1 MLREGDNIMA
11 IYHLSGQIISRSGSD
26 GNTRSSVACAAY
38 RSGEKLFDERS
49 QETKHYTRSIDPV
62 TKILAPENSP
72 SWVFD
77 REKLWNEVEKV
88 EKRYDAQLA
97 REFNVALPNELNT
110 KEQEKLAYEFCK
122 KAFVDKGMVADI
134 CIHNDKKDNSHFH
147 VMLTI
152 RPFKENGNWGSKAKK
167 EYILDKNNEKIKLKS
182 GQYKS
187 RKIDSTDWNKKE
199 TMQLWRKQWE
209 VMTNKALKNNGIYE
223 VVTCES
229 NKNLGNEKQATIHEG
244 YIARDISSK
253 GRESEK
259 VNKNKVINEYNNTVI
274 SLGKYKEEKKSNDNY
289 NKFYRKFSPK
299 EKGILKN
306 AAKELKIFINYE
318 NVNNRIVQLKKWEK
332 SLSFKDESIDKTNK
346 LNRVDKEEKILDEAI
361 EILETESDRFLQ
373 KNYTSLD
380 ISSLDIDE
388 KIEIVNST
396 VDNKKILSSDEIVLL
411 KNKVK
416 EDSLEKSLNDIFN
429 NNTRFTKSVKEDI
442 QHIEKVFNGLVKKYN
457 IDFSKP
463 ETAKN
468 VPDKILNNIE
478 KLVNRKS
485 DLKGSLKIINTIYD
499 IKLTKMYP
507 EWESKTE
514 LKLEEKEL
522 LIMSKE
528 YFGKTLMPDDFN
540 NVTCKY
546 NSLQQEE
553 ILNILDINNNEK
565 LKEKYPE
572 FKINEVY
579 KNMFY
584 MECHSNEKLNEVS
597 KTLVKNY
604 FNKDNFMKDFK
615 VFEKGLINEKSNPL
629 IKDHVK
635 SNSEKSLLFD
645 VIGTLINEIDQRFQ
659 EGKFENDRQK
669 KKSQKKKL
677 QNRRKRSQ
685 EPSL

>member
-1 MLREGDNIMA
+1 MA

-38 RSGEKLFDERS
+38 RSGENLFDERS
-49 QETKHYTRSIDPV
+49 QETKHYTRSIEPV

-110 KEQEKLAYEFCK
+110 KEQEKLAYEFCQK
-122 KAFVDKGMVADI
+122 SFVDKGMVADI
-134 CIHNDKKDNSHFH
+134 CIHNDKKDNAHFH

-152 RPFKENGNWGSKAKK
+152 RPFKENGDWGAKSKK
-167 EYILDKNNEKIKLKS
+167 EYILDKDNNKIKLKS

-209 VMTNKALKNNGIYE
+209 VITNKALKNNGINE

-229 NKNLGNEKQATIHEG
+229 NKNLGNEKLATLHEG
-244 YIARDISSK
+244 YVARSMESK
-253 GRESEK
+253 GKESEL
-259 VNKNKVINEYNNTVI
+259 VSKNKVIKEYNNTVVE
-274 SLGKYKEEKKSNDNY
+274 LGKYKGEKRTNDNY
-289 NKFYRKFSPK
+289 QIFYRNFSPK

-318 NVNNRIVQLKKWEK
+318 NINNRIVQLKKWEK
-332 SLSFKDESIDKTNK
+332 SLRFKDESIDKTNK
-346 LNRVDKEEKILDEAI
+346 LNRVEKEEKILDEAI

-380 ISSLDIDE
+380 ISSLNIDE
-388 KIEIVNST
+388 KIEIVNNT
-396 VDNKKILSSDEIVLL
+396 VDNKKILNTDEILLL
-411 KNKVK
+411 KDKVK

-442 QHIEKVFNGLVKKYN
+442 EHIEIVFNGLVKKYN

-478 KLVNRKS
+478 KMVNRKA
-485 DLKGSLKIINTIYD
+485 DLKSSLKIINTIYD
-499 IKLTKMYP
+499 IKLAKMYP

-522 LIMSKE
+522 FIMSKE
-528 YFGKTLMPDDFN
+528 YFGKTLMPNDFK

-553 ILNILDINNNEK
+553 ILNILDVNNNEK
-565 LKEKYPE
+565 LKEKYPD

-579 KNMFY
+579 TNMFY
-584 MECHSNEKLNEVS
+584 MECHSNKNLNEAS

-604 FNKDNFMKDFK
+604 FNKDNFMKNFK
-615 VFEKGLINEKSNPL
+615 VSEKGLNNENSNPL
-629 IKDHVK
+629 EKNHVK

-645 VIGTLINEIDQRFQ
+645 VIGTLINEIDQRFK

-677 QNRRKRSQ
+677 QNRKKRSQ

>member
-1 MLREGDNIMA
+1 MA

-26 GNTRSSVACAAY
+26 GNIRSSVACAAY

-49 QETKHYTRSIDPV
+49 QETKYYTRSIEPV
-62 TKILAPENSP
+62 TKILAPGNSP
-72 SWVFD
+72 SWAYN

-97 REFNVALPNELNT
+97 REFNIALPNELNR
-110 KEQEKLAYEFCK
+110 KEQEKLAYEFCQ

-152 RPFKENGNWGSKAKK
+152 RPFKENGDWGAKGKK
-167 EYILDKNNEKIKLKS
+167 EYILDKDNKKIKLKS

-187 RKIDSTDWNKKE
+187 RKIESTDWNKKE

-209 VMTNKALKNNGIYE
+209 VITNKALKNNGINE
-223 VVTCES
+223 VITCES
-229 NKNLGNEKQATIHEG
+229 NKNLGNEKLATIHEG
-244 YIARDISSK
+244 YIARDISNK

-259 VNKNKVINEYNNTVI
+259 VNRNKVINEYNNTVI
-274 SLGKYKEEKKSNDNY
+274 DLGKYKGEKKSHDNY
-289 NKFYRKFSPK
+289 KKFYRNFSPK

-318 NVNNRIVQLKKWEK
+318 NVNNRINQLKKWEK
-332 SLSFKDESIDKTNK
+332 SLSFKVESIDKTNK
-346 LNRVDKEEKILDEAI
+346 LNRVDKEEKILEEAI
-361 EILETESDRFLQ
+361 SILETESDRFLN

-380 ISSLDIDE
+380 INSLNIDE
-388 KIEIVNST
+388 KIEIVNTT
-396 VDNKKILSSDEIVLL
+396 VDSKKILNTDEILLL
-411 KNKVK
+411 KDKVK

-429 NNTRFTKSVKEDI
+429 NNTRFTKSVKDDI

-468 VPDKILNNIE
+468 VPNKILNNIE
-478 KLVNRKS
+478 RMVNRKV
-485 DLKGSLKIINTIYD
+485 DLKSSLKIINNIYD
-499 IKLTKMYP
+499 IKLAKMYP
-507 EWESKTE
+507 EWESRVN

-522 LIMSKE
+522 FIMSKE
-528 YFGKTLMPDDFN
+528 YFGKTLMPDDFKN
-540 NVTCKY
+540 IPCKY

-553 ILNILDINNNEK
+553 ILNILYINNNEK
-565 LKEKYPE
+565 LKEKYPD
-572 FKINEVY
+572 FKTNEVY

-597 KTLVKNY
+597 QKLVKNY

-615 VFEKGLINEKSNPL
+615 VSEKGTINEKSNPN

-645 VIGTLINEIDQRFQ
+645 VISTLINEIDQRFQ

-677 QNRRKRSQ
+677 QNHKNRSQ

>member
-1 MLREGDNIMA
+1 MA
-11 IYHLSGQIISRSGSD
+11 IYHLSGQIISRSGSN

-49 QETKHYTRSIDPV
+49 QQTKHYIRTVEPV

-72 SWVFD
+72 SWAFD

-97 REFNVALPNELNT
+97 REFNIALPNELNE
-110 KEQEKLAYEFCK
+110 KEQEKLAYEFCQ

-147 VMLTI
+147 VMLTV
-152 RPFKENGNWGSKAKK
+152 RPFKENGEWGSKSK
-167 EYILDKNNEKIKLKS
+167 EEYSFDKEGNRIRKQN
-182 GQYKS
+182 GRYKS
-187 RKIDSTDWNKKE
+187 VKVPTTDWNKKE
-199 TMQLWRKQWE
+199 TMKLWRKQWE
-209 VMTNKALKNNGIYE
+209 VMTNKALKNNGINE
-223 VVTCES
+223 IVTCES

-244 YIARDISSK
+244 HIARDISNK

-259 VNKNKVINEYNNTVI
+259 VNKNKVINEYNNTI
-274 SLGKYKEEKKSNDNY
+274 IDLGIYKEEKKSHDNY
-289 NKFYRKFSPK
+289 KKFYRKFSPK

-306 AAKELKIFINYE
+306 AAKELQIFINYE
-318 NVNNRIVQLKKWEK
+318 NVNNRIDQLKKWEK

-346 LNRVDKEEKILDEAI
+346 LNRVDKEEKILEEAVS
-361 EILETESDRFLQ
+361 ILKTESDRFLHL
-373 KNYTSLD
+373 NYSNLD
-380 ISSLDIDE
+380 LNKLDIDE
-388 KIEIVNST
+388 KIEIVNTT
-396 VDNKKILSSDEIVLL
+396 VDNKKILNTDEILLL
-411 KNKVK
+411 KVKVK
-416 EDSLEKSLNDIFN
+416 EDSLEKSLNNILN
-429 NNTRFTKSVKEDI
+429 NNTRVTKSVKEDI

-468 VPDKILNNIE
+468 VPNKILNNIE
-478 KLVNRKS
+478 KMVNRKA
-485 DLKGSLKIINTIYD
+485 DLKSSLKIINKIYD
-499 IKLTKMYP
+499 IKLAKMYP
-507 EWESKTE
+507 EWESRVN

-522 LIMSKE
+522 FIMSKE
-528 YFGKTLMPDDFN
+528 YFGKTLMPDDFK

-565 LKEKYPE
+565 LKEKYPD

-597 KTLVKNY
+597 KVLVKNY

-615 VFEKGLINEKSNPL
+615 VSEKGFINEKSNSL

-635 SNSEKSLLFD
+635 SNREKSLLFD

-677 QNRRKRSQ
+677 QNRKKKSQ

>member
-1 MLREGDNIMA
+1 MA

-26 GNTRSSVACAAY
+26 GITRSSVACAAY

-49 QETKHYTRSIDPV
+49 QETKYYTRSIEPV

-77 REKLWNEVEKV
+77 REKLWNEVEKI

-110 KEQEKLAYEFCK
+110 KEQEKLAYEFCQ

-134 CIHNDKKDNSHFH
+134 CIHNDNKDNAHFH

-152 RPFKENGNWGSKAKK
+152 RPFKENGDWGAKAKK
-167 EYILDKNNEKIKLKS
+167 EYILDKDNNKIKLKS

-187 RKIDSTDWNKKE
+187 KKIESTDWNKKE

-209 VMTNKALKNNGIYE
+209 VITNKSLKNNGINE

-229 NKNLGNEKQATIHEG
+229 NKNLGNEKIATIHEG
-244 YIARDISSK
+244 YVARDMESK
-253 GRESEK
+253 GKESEIM
-259 VNKNKVINEYNNTVI
+259 NKNKVIKDYNNTVI
-274 SLGKYKEEKKSNDNY
+274 DLRKNKEVIKENKNYKRYLNN
-289 NKFYRKFSPK
+289 FSPN
-299 EKGILKN
+299 EKHILKN
-306 AAKELKIFINYE
+306 AAKELRIFINYE
-318 NVNNRIVQLKKWEK
+318 NVNKRIEQLEKWEK
-332 SLSFKDESIDKTNK
+332 SLTFRKESIDKTNS
-346 LNRVDKEEKILDEAI
+346 LNRIDKEEVILYEALD
-361 EILETESDRFLQ
+361 ILETESDRFLNN
-373 KNYTSLD
+373 NYSNLD
-380 ISSLDIDE
+380 VKVLDIDE
-388 KIEIVNST
+388 KIELVNKT
-396 VDNKKILSSDEIVLL
+396 IYNKKVLNVDEIQLV
-411 KNKVK
+411 KDKVK
-416 EDSLEKSLNDIFN
+416 EDSLEKSLNDIFS

-442 QHIEKVFNGLVKKYN
+442 EHIEIVFSGLVKKYN

-478 KLVNRKS
+478 KMVNRKS
-485 DLKGSLKIINTIYD
+485 DLKSSLKIINTIYD
-499 IKLTKMYP
+499 IKLAKMYP

-522 LIMSKE
+522 FIMSKE
-528 YFGKTLMPDDFN
+528 YFGKTLMPDDFK
-540 NVTCKY
+540 NVPSKY
-546 NSLQQEE
+546 NPLQQEE
-553 ILNILDINNNEK
+553 ILNILDINNNVR
-565 LKEKYPE
+565 LKEKYPD

-584 MECHSNEKLNEVS
+584 MECYSNKDLNEAS
-597 KTLVKNY
+597 KELVKNY
-604 FNKDNFMKDFK
+604 FNKDNFMKNFK
-615 VFEKGLINEKSNPL
+615 VYANGLNKENSNSHEKNY
-629 IKDHVK
+629 VR

-659 EGKFENDRQK
+659 EDKFENDIQK
-669 KKSQKKKL
+669 KKAQKKKL
-677 QNRRKRSQ
+677 QNKKNRSQ
-685 EPSL
+685 GPSL

>member
-1 MLREGDNIMA
+1 MA

-49 QETKHYTRSIDPV
+49 QETKHYTRSIEPV

-97 REFNVALPNELNT
+97 REFNIALPNELNI
-110 KEQEKLAYEFCK
+110 KEQEKLAYEFCQ

-152 RPFKENGNWGSKAKK
+152 RPFKENGDWGAKAKK
-167 EYILDKNNEKIKLKS
+167 EYILDKDNNKIKLKS

-199 TMQLWRKQWE
+199 TMQSWRKQWE
-209 VMTNKALKNNGIYE
+209 VMTNKALKNNGISE
-223 VVTCES
+223 VITCES
-229 NKNLGNEKQATIHEG
+229 NKNLGNEKQPTIHEG
-244 YIARDISSK
+244 YIARDINSK

-259 VNKNKVINEYNNTVI
+259 INKNKVINEYNNTI
-274 SLGKYKEEKKSNDNY
+274 INLEKYKEEKKLHDNY
-289 NKFYRKFSPK
+289 KKFYRKFSPK
-299 EKGILKN
+299 EKSILKN

-318 NVNNRIVQLKKWEK
+318 NVNNRIEQLKKWEK

-361 EILETESDRFLQ
+361 SILKTEADRFLNV
-373 KNYTSLD
+373 NYSNLD
-380 ISSLDIDE
+380 LNKLDIDE
-388 KIEIVNST
+388 RIEIVNTT
-396 VDNKKILSSDEIVLL
+396 VDNKKILNVDEILLL
-411 KNKVK
+411 KDKVK
-416 EDSLEKSLNDIFN
+416 EENLEKSLDNIFN

-442 QHIEKVFNGLVKKYN
+442 DHIETVFNGVVKKYN
-457 IDFSKP
+457 IDLSKP
-463 ETAKN
+463 ESAKN
-468 VPDKILNNIE
+468 VPDKTLKNLE
-478 KLVNRKS
+478 KMFNRKV
-485 DLKGSLKIINTIYD
+485 DLKSSLKIINNIYD
-499 IKLTKMYP
+499 IKLAKMYP
-507 EWESKTE
+507 EWESRVN

-522 LIMSKE
+522 FIMSKE
-528 YFGKTLMPDDFN
+528 YFGKTLMPDDFK
-540 NVTCKY
+540 NVPCKY
-546 NSLQQEE
+546 NSKQQEE
-553 ILNILDINNNEK
+553 ILNILDVNNNEK
-565 LKEKYPE
+565 LKEKYPN

-597 KTLVKNY
+597 QKLVKNY

-615 VFEKGLINEKSNPL
+615 ISEKGIINEKSNPN
-629 IKDHVK
+629 IKDNVK

-645 VIGTLINEIDQRFQ
+645 VISTLINEIDQRFQ

-677 QNRRKRSQ
+677 QNYKSRSQ

>member
-1 MLREGDNIMA
+1 MLKRGDNNMA

-38 RSGEKLFDERS
+38 RSGERLFDERS
-49 QETKHYTRSIDPV
+49 QETKYYTRSIEPV
-62 TKILAPENSP
+62 TKILAPGKSP

-77 REKLWNEVEKV
+77 REKLWNAVEKV

-97 REFNVALPNELNT
+97 REFNIALPNELNT
-110 KEQEKLAYEFCK
+110 KEQEKLAYEFCQ

-134 CIHNDKKDNSHFH
+134 CIHNDKEDNSHFH

-152 RPFKENGNWGSKAKK
+152 RPFKENGDWGAKAKK
-167 EYILDKNNEKIKLKS
+167 EYILDKDNKKIKLKS

-187 RKIDSTDWNKKE
+187 RKIESTDWNKKE

-209 VMTNKALKNNGIYE
+209 VITNKALKNNGINE
-223 VVTCES
+223 VITCES
-229 NKNLGNEKQATIHEG
+229 NKNLGNEKLATIHEG
-244 YIARDISSK
+244 YIARDISNK

-259 VNKNKVINEYNNTVI
+259 VNKNKVINEYNNTI
-274 SLGKYKEEKKSNDNY
+274 IDLGKYKEEKKSHDNY
-289 NKFYRKFSPK
+289 KKFYRNFSPK

-306 AAKELKIFINYE
+306 ATKELKIFINYE
-318 NVNNRIVQLKKWEK
+318 NVNNRIDQLKKWEK

-346 LNRVDKEEKILDEAI
+346 LNRVDKEEKILEEAI
-361 EILETESDRFLQ
+361 SILETESNRFLHL
-373 KNYTSLD
+373 NYSNLD
-380 ISSLDIDE
+380 LNKLDIDE
-388 KIEIVNST
+388 KIEIVNTT
-396 VDNKKILSSDEIVLL
+396 VDNKKILNTDEILLL
-411 KNKVK
+411 KDKVK
-416 EDSLEKSLNDIFN
+416 EDSLEKSLNNIFN
-429 NNTRFTKSVKEDI
+429 NNTRFTKSVTEDI
-442 QHIEKVFNGLVKKYN
+442 KHIEKVFNGLVKKYN

-468 VPDKILNNIE
+468 VPNKILDNIE
-478 KLVNRKS
+478 KMVNRKV
-485 DLKGSLKIINTIYD
+485 DLKSSLKIINNIYD
-499 IKLTKMYP
+499 IKLAKMYP
-507 EWESKTE
+507 EWESRLN

-522 LIMSKE
+522 FIMSKE
-528 YFGKTLMPDDFN
+528 YFGKTLMPEDFK

-565 LKEKYPE
+565 LKEKYPD
-572 FKINEVY
+572 FKTNEVY

-584 MECHSNEKLNEVS
+584 MECYSNEKLNEVS
-597 KTLVKNY
+597 KILVENY

-615 VFEKGLINEKSNPL
+615 VSEKGPINEKSNPS
-629 IKDHVK
+629 IKNHVQ
-635 SNSEKSLLFD
+635 SNSKSLLFD
-645 VIGTLINEIDQRFQ
+645 VISTLINEIDQRFQ

-677 QNRRKRSQ
+677 QNQKKRRQ